1 MEATDRQKKIAERR
15 AVAMRQNSAAYQK
28 QWEEEASAIN
38 NPELKTSAEQ
48 RVTHVRQR
56 YDTIRN
62 IAMDCRKQY
71 AILYT
76 DLLDIN
82 RYLEN
87 DLNAP
92 ALEKAKPTITTARR
106 DGDVLNSRLSD
117 LVAEM
122 NQLTAEMNPSGKVPE
137 R

>member
-1 MEATDRQKKIAERR
+1 
-15 AVAMRQNSAAYQK
+15 
-28 QWEEEASAIN
+28 
-38 NPELKTSAEQ
+38 
-48 RVTHVRQR
+48 
-56 YDTIRN
+56 
-62 IAMDCRKQY
+62 MDCRKQY